1 MNRGM
6 LIQQLI
12 NINQNY
18 CLSSWQAK
26 ELSMLLTS
34 DQDRYNFLNQAFPKI
49 TDPQD
54 FFVAMDA
61 FRSFS
66 VAIRLY
72 HTTLG
77 QMNIISTSFPS
88 QPVNPSFPSQ
98 PVNPNFPSQPVNPN
112 IPLNCQV
119 VGEAEL
125 LQFIGTSKNLSFDS
139 DKVKAIETFFSERCL
154 QVNQI
159 TRLLELSSFE
169 SSKLDLAKKL
179 YPKCLDKNN
188 YFHVVNSF
196 KLSSNKTN
204 LMNFINGQ

>member
-1 MNRGM
+1 
-6 LIQQLI
+6 
-12 NINQNY
+12 
-18 CLSSWQAK
+18 
-26 ELSMLLTS
+26 
-34 DQDRYNFLNQAFPKI
+34 
-49 TDPQD
+49 
-54 FFVAMDA
+54 
-61 FRSFS
+61 
-66 VAIRLY
+66 
-72 HTTLG
+72 
-77 QMNIISTSFPS
+77 
-88 QPVNPSFPSQ
+88 
-98 PVNPNFPSQPVNPN
+98 
-112 IPLNCQV
+112 
-119 VGEAEL
+119 
-125 LQFIGTSKNLSFDS
+125 